1 MHARHLPSFEF
12 QRERWRNG
20 AGWTRAILSAP
31 AAGDAFAW
39 RASIAEID
47 QDCRFSAFPGYE
59 RQLILLSGEGARLAF
74 DDGRECVLEPPHG
87 RAAFAGEEAP
97 QCSVEGRVQV
107 FNLIAD
113 RGAVAIE
120 LLHRPLV
127 GPMVFFPEAG
137 VQWLLLLIS
146 GRAGLPDAPNRLALE
161 QGDALLL
168 SPEAESPRRLVLS
181 GGGEILLAR
190 IATRDR

>member
-1 MHARHLPSFEF
+1 ML
-12 QRERWRNG
+12 
-20 AGWTRAILSAP
+20 
-31 AAGDAFAW
+31 
-39 RASIAEID
+39 
-47 QDCRFSAFPGYE
+47 
-59 RQLILLSGEGARLAF
+59 
-74 DDGRECVLEPPHG
+74 
-87 RAAFAGEEAP
+87 
-97 QCSVEGRVQV
+97 VQT
-107 FNLIAD
+107 
-113 RGAVAIE
+113 AVAIE